1 MKYIWNMGYKYW
13 LIFKI
18 MLFIGEMLDY
28 CIELS
33 DSITTIES
41 QNANIPG
48 GLQNVNIISSELF
61 YEE

>member
-1 MKYIWNMGYKYW
+1 
-13 LIFKI
+13 